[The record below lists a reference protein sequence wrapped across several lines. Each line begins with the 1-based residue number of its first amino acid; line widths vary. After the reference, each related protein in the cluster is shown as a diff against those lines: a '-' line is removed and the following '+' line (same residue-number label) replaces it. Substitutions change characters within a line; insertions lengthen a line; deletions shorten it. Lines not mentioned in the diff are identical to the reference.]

1 MILVNLRIVTQSVI
15 LKTKIKMDRD
25 SYDDEPV
32 YYCRRCLSLRIG
44 QVPMVTDKSY
54 CEDCGTI
61 DIAITSFEQWDEMY
75 VERYGHHFMET
86 RKEHEIA
93 GR

>member
-1 MILVNLRIVTQSVI
+1 
-15 LKTKIKMDRD
+15 
-25 SYDDEPV
+25 
-32 YYCRRCLSLRIG
+32 
-44 QVPMVTDKSY
+44 MVTDKSY

-61 DIAITSFEQWDEMY
+61 DIATTSFEQWDEMY

>member
-1 MILVNLRIVTQSVI
+1 MVNLRIVTQSVI

-25 SYDDEPV
+25 SYDEEPV

-61 DIAITSFEQWDEMY
+61 DIATTSFEQWDEMY

>member
-1 MILVNLRIVTQSVI
+1 MVNLRIVTQSVI

-61 DIAITSFEQWDEMY
+61 DIATTSFEQWDEMY

>member
-61 DIAITSFEQWDEMY
+61 DIATTSFEQWDEMY